1 MLTLLWL
8 SGLPVDSWP
17 LRYVALPFV
26 LACGMFS
33 TIFLPGQP
41 HIYLT
46 GCLYL
51 KRPYLQGLSVGQVG
65 SYEWMMVFCTRLRGR
80 FYD

>member
-1 MLTLLWL
+1 MLILLWL

-17 LRYVALPFV
+17 LGYVALPFV
-26 LACGMFS
+26 LACEMVS
-33 TIFLPGQP
+33 TIFLPGQS

-51 KRPYLQGLSVGQVG
+51 NRPCLQGLSVGQVG
-65 SYEWMMVFCTRLRGR
+65 SYE
-80 FYD
+80 